1 MQGSSQAL
9 RTAIQVKE
17 GRSIENAVNLAN
29 RMEKDISSMARDVVL
44 LKSLINALVKSFRRA
59 QERKVFLQ
67 HLFYREGT
75 LGQALNPPPPR

>member
-9 RTAIQVKE
+9 WTAIQVKE
-17 GRSIENAVNLAN
+17 GRSIENTVNLAN

-67 HLFYREGT
+67 HLFTEKVHWGRH
-75 LGQALNPPPPR
+75 